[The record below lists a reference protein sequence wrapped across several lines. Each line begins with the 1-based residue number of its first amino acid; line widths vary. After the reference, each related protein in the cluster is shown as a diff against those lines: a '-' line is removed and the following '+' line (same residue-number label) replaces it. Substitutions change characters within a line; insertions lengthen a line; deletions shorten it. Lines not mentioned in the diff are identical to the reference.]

1 MKVSTSVVALLS
13 LTPAVSALA
22 WPRWLPEL
30 DTLVVRQ
37 ENEDSSDSPR
47 PTAAPTNN
55 GNNGGSTTGSAT
67 APFSRIT
74 TNLNTGGIETGTKS
88 GATIT
93 GNSTRTSP
101 PRKTQFNLQDPA
113 GGVVMVTPGPFAGTQ
128 LYKIG
133 DYVTW
138 GWNYTNLQGAP
149 TAIDVVITARE
160 ITRTYTLTQ
169 NMTFTSSGGSYTW
182 DTDEFQK
189 NHVGTPLVQAKY
201 TLVIHDSDGSVSSTP
216 EAGYLAP
223 FNQFTFGMYDKT
235 KYKGNHE
242 GYTCASCSGAG
253 SIGVDG
259 KSLGAAVVMSAATVL
274 SFTWFVAGFG
284 GLL

>member
-37 ENEDSSDSPR
+37 DNEESPASAK
-47 PTAAPTNN
+47 PTPVGNNN
-55 GNNGGSTTGSAT
+55 GNNDKSTTTSGFA
-67 APFSRIT
+67 RIT

-88 GATIT
+88 GATVT
-93 GNSTRTSP
+93 GNSTKTSP
-101 PRKTQFNLQDPA
+101 PRKTQFNLQDPV
-113 GGVVMVTPGPFAGTQ
+113 GGVVMITPGPFAGTQ

-138 GWNYTNLQGAP
+138 VWNYTNVQGAP
-149 TAIDVVITARE
+149 SAVDVLITARE
-160 ITRTYTLTQ
+160 VTRTYTLTQ
-169 NMTFTSSGGSYTW
+169 NMSFTETGNSYTW
-182 DTDEFQK
+182 DTNEFQK
-189 NHVGTPLVQAKY
+189 NNIETPLVQAEY
-201 TLVIHDSDGSVSSTP
+201 TLVIHDTDGSPTSP
-216 EAGYLAP
+216 AEAGYLGP
-223 FNQFTFGMYDKT
+223 FNLFKFGMYEKT
-235 KYKGNHE
+235 KYTPSSEQWK
-242 GYTCASCSGAG
+242 CASCSGAG
-253 SIGVDG
+253 SIGVD
-259 KSLGAAVVMSAATVL
+259 KQSMGAAMVMSALTVL